1 MQAQSQLPI
10 ELIFPPKFFI
20 SRPYTQPQLLTK
32 LKFLYHQFFIS
43 QPLPQL
49 FIELIFP
56 PHQFLIYWSQSSL
69 FFRFELF
76 RAALSW
82 LTIRSVKV
90 FLFFR
95 LLILQFQH
103 QLLIEYIPRQ
113 KVYFIPMYRLTISIY
128 FYLLL
133 PC

>member
-10 ELIFPPKFFI
+10 ELFSLIPLVLNSQPQLLIELIFPPKF
-20 SRPYTQPQLLTK
+20 LT
-32 LKFLYHQFFIS
+32 S
-43 QPLPQL
+43 QPQL

-90 FLFFR
+90 LIFFR